1 MYKIVSLK
9 VNTVCTLLNEMQFN
23 CFGIL
28 KLCCKVK
35 NSVGGGDVA
44 EWFRVLDLKSGGP
57 WFNSSTLLLPGF
69 VLSSPKFNS
78 LNVLCR

>member
-57 WFNSSTLLLPGF
+57 IVQLLYPAATRIC
-69 VLSSPKFNS
+69 SQ
-78 LNVLCR
+78 